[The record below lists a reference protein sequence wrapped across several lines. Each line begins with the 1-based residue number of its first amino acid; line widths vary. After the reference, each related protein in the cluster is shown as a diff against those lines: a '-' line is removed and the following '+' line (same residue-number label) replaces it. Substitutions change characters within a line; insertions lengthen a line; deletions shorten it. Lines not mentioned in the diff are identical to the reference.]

1 MIFDNN
7 LNPSYLKNYQINYNK
22 QIKKLE
28 ITINKKPLLSFDC
41 KSIIKNFQEEK
52 NTLTFLQMKSLIYIA
67 LSIKTK
73 RPCIIQ
79 GTYLV
84 KLISNILGRDLD
96 IYQMN
101 KDNQLLLITKGF
113 FFCRFF

>member
-7 LNPSYLKNYQINYNK
+7 LNPSYQKNYQINYNK

-79 GTYLV
+79 GETANGKTYLS
-84 KLISNILGRDLD
+84 KINIKYSWKRS
-96 IYQMN
+96 
-101 KDNQLLLITKGF
+101 
-113 FFCRFF
+113 